1 MYWETVSNDT
11 FRICQLVQRF
21 RDLVELPECMT
32 VYTPD
37 NCLHPGQLFTPRTT
51 VYTPD
56 NCYVVSKINVAVS
69 FDIGHVLAVRRVA

>member
-11 FRICQLVQRF
+11 FRICHLVQRF
-21 RDLVELPECMT
+21 RDLVELPESMTVYTPDNCLHPGQLFTPRAT

-51 VYTPD
+51 AT
-56 NCYVVSKINVAVS
+56 S
-69 FDIGHVLAVRRVA
+69 FRK

>member
-11 FRICQLVQRF
+11 FRICHLVQRF
-21 RDLVELPECMT
+21 RDLVELPESM
-32 VYTPD
+32 
-37 NCLHPGQLFTPRTT
+37 T

-69 FDIGHVLAVRRVA
+69 FDVGHGPAAPRVA